1 MPQRPAD
8 RYGDK
13 PFDRRWLVPIIA
25 IGVVLAGLGGFA
37 MVRIADQGVQSAM
50 ISFDTSGRDEARATI
65 EVTRNPDAEVT
76 CELEALDIRQIIV
89 GQATVD
95 VPPGGDRKVTLD
107 VTIPVQGDAV
117 AAKIVACR
125 RQVE

>member
-13 PFDRRWLVPIIA
+13 TFDRRWLIPIIVA
-25 IGVVLAGLGGFA
+25 GVLLAGLGGFV
-37 MVRIADQGVQSAM
+37 MIRIADQGIQWAM
-50 ISFDTSGRDEARATI
+50 VSFETSGQDVANARI
-65 EVTRNPDAEVT
+65 EVTRNPDTDVT

-95 VPPGGDRKVTLD
+95 VPTGADRTVVLD
-107 VTIPVQGDAV
+107 VEIPLQGDAV
-117 AAKIVACR
+117 AAKIVNCKR
-125 RQVE
+125 G